1 MSRYVGAIIAIL
13 MTANLVAIM
22 WYLILQNGM
31 IAAIGS
37 FILSF
42 VIMFFSAAMASA
54 KNAN

>member
-1 MSRYVGAIIAIL
+1 MNRYIGAIVAVLMASNLIA
-13 MTANLVAIM
+13 VM
-22 WYLILQNGM
+22 WYLILQNGT

-54 KNAN
+54 KNEN